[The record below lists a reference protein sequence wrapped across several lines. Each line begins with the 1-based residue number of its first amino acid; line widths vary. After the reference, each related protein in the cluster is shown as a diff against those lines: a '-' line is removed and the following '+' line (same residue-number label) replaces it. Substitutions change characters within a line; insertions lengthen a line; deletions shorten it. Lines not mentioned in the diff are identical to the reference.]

1 MRRLWTIFGLFIVFL
16 AFTPSTVQAATGPF
30 EHVRG
35 RILIDVD
42 QHGEAWYV
50 HPISG
55 KRYYL
60 RTPDNALAV
69 MRALSLGITDA
80 DLERIPEPGADFAM
94 PYDLRHVAGRILLRV
109 ENLGEAWY
117 VDPVSLRRYHLGS
130 PTDAMRVMVQLGLG
144 ITHQNLGMIPA
155 ASFLSERIEYDVP
168 FTTQA
173 PFGEWSD
180 RRQQEGCEE
189 AAALMA
195 VRWARNEELTPEE
208 ARLAIIGSSDFE
220 SDRLGF
226 YEDTDAADT
235 ADVLLREYYGF
246 DGYDVR
252 QGIDQHDII
261 AALRDG
267 KVVLSGVNGR
277 MLFNPHFS
285 GVGPLQHMVVVV
297 GYDPDTDSF
306 IVHDPGTRF
315 GEGYRYPVDT
325 FAAALLDYPSGYR
338 EPIVEG
344 RTAMISV
351 MR

>member
-1 MRRLWTIFGLFIVFL
+1 MRRYWTIFGLSIAFL
-16 AFTPSTVQAATGPF
+16 AFSPSTVQAVTGPF

-42 QHGEAWYV
+42 QRGEAWYV

-69 MRALSLGITDA
+69 MRALSLGISDA
-80 DLERIPEPGADFAM
+80 DIERIPEPDSDFAM
-94 PYDLRHVAGRILLRV
+94 PYELRHVAGRILLRV
-109 ENLGEAWY
+109 ENGGEAWY
-117 VDPVSLRRYHLGS
+117 VDPVGMRRYRLGS
-130 PTDAMRVMVQLGLG
+130 PKDAMRVMVQLGLG
-144 ITHQNLGMIPA
+144 ITHSNLEMIPT

-180 RRQQEGCEE
+180 LRQQEGCEE

-195 VRWARNEELTPEE
+195 VRWARGEGLTPEE
-208 ARLAIIGSSDFE
+208 ARLAIVGASDYE
-220 SDRLGF
+220 AGRLGF
-226 YEDTDAADT
+226 FGDTDAADT
-235 ADVLLREYYGF
+235 AEVILKSYFGLEDYEVRE
-246 DGYDVR
+246 D
-252 QGIDQHDII
+252 IDQGDII
-261 AALRDG
+261 DALRAG
-267 KVVLSGVNGR
+267 SVVLVGVNGR

-285 GVGPLQHMVVVV
+285 GLGPLQHMVTVV
-297 GYDPDTDSF
+297 GFDPDTDSF

-315 GEGYRYPVDT
+315 GEGYRYPVET

-344 RTAMISV
+344 RTAMIAV
-351 MR
+351 RR